1 MLSGMMCFWL
11 NFSPWEAAST
21 VRERGGHCIKVDV
34 VRNDVL
40 LVELLPVG
48 GGLHG
53 QLLTVELDGDV
64 LRAVLLH
71 VEGELVLITLL
82 HLQQDGGLGRLAGGG
97 RDVVLGLLDLVVH
110 LRRGRRHGRGGH
122 RVLWLGLRSSTTT
135 S

>member
-1 MLSGMMCFWL
+1 
-11 NFSPWEAAST
+11 
-21 VRERGGHCIKVDV
+21 
-34 VRNDVL
+34 VL

-48 GGLHG
+48 GGLNG
-53 QLLTVELDGDV
+53 QLLTVQLDGDV

-110 LRRGRRHGRGGH
+110 LWRGRHGRGGH
-122 RVLWLGLRSSTTT
+122 RVLGLGLRSSTNTA
-135 S
+135 